1 MRIRA
6 VIFDLDHTL
15 FDRHGTLREV
25 AKQFRY
31 SFRVKEGVTDE
42 EIARLWCYADDH
54 FVYDGWKY
62 VLAYL
67 VENGVF
73 EEEPP
78 YDEYCSFVYENFAR
92 TAVRF
97 EETIPT
103 LLLLKKRGC
112 SIGLITN
119 GNHALQYKK
128 LKMLGL
134 SDAFD
139 EIIVSGDVMVDKPD
153 SEIFLMMSEKL
164 VLPPSQMVYVG
175 DNPRNDIAGA
185 REAGYHTIWMKST
198 GMWDSEISPADETVE
213 RVEQVP
219 AAVERIERRFSDA
232 P

>member
-1 MRIRA
+1 MKLKA

-25 AKQFRY
+25 AKQFRR

-67 VENGVF
+67 TENGVF
-73 EEEPP
+73 EQAPP
-78 YDEYCSFVYENFAR
+78 YDAYRSFVYENFAK

-97 EETIPT
+97 EETIPM
-103 LLLLKKRGC
+103 LLTLKKRGYAV
-112 SIGLITN
+112 GLITN

-128 LKMLGL
+128 LQMLGL
-134 SDAFD
+134 QYIFD
-139 EIIVSGDVMVDKPD
+139 EIIVSGDVIVEKPD
-153 SEIFLMMSEKL
+153 REIFRMMCEKL
-164 VLPPSQMVYVG
+164 ALQPEEMVYVG

-185 REAGYHTIWMKST
+185 REAGYYTIWMKST
-198 GMWDSEISPADETVE
+198 GQWDYELSPADETVE
-213 RVEQVP
+213 RVEDVP
-219 AAVERIERRFSDA
+219 AAVERIERRSSDA
-232 P
+232 S

>member
-1 MRIRA
+1 MRIKA

-25 AKQFRY
+25 AKQFRR
-31 SFRVKEGVTDE
+31 SFRVKEGVTDDQ
-42 EIARLWCYADDH
+42 IARLWCYADDH

-67 VENGVF
+67 AENGVF
-73 EEEPP
+73 ELVPP
-78 YDEYCSFVYENFAR
+78 YDEYRSFVYENFAKV
-92 TAVRF
+92 AIRF

-112 SIGLITN
+112 AIGLITN

-128 LKMLGL
+128 LDMLGL
-134 SDAFD
+134 RDAFD

-153 SEIFLMMSEKL
+153 SEIFMMMSEKL
-164 VLPPSQMVYVG
+164 SLPPSQMVYVG

-198 GMWDSEISPADETVE
+198 GTWDSKISPPEETVE
-213 RVEQVP
+213 RVQDVP
-219 AAVERIERRFSDA
+219 AAVERIERRLCDE
-232 P
+232 

>member
-1 MRIRA
+1 MRIKA

-25 AKQFRY
+25 AKRFRH
-31 SFRVKEGVTDE
+31 SFRVKEGVTDDQ
-42 EIARLWCYADDH
+42 IARLWCYADDH

-67 VENGVF
+67 TENGVF
-73 EEEPP
+73 EEPP
-78 YDEYCSFVYENFAR
+78 PFSAYRSFVYENFSKV
-92 TAVRF
+92 AVRF
-97 EETIPT
+97 DEAIPT
-103 LLLLKKRGC
+103 LRLLKKRGFA
-112 SIGLITN
+112 IGLITN

-128 LKMLGL
+128 LDLLGL
-134 SDAFD
+134 RDAFD

-153 SEIFLMMSEKL
+153 REIFMMMIEKL
-164 VLPPSQMVYVG
+164 VLPPPRMVYVG

-198 GMWDSEISPADETVE
+198 GTWDSKIAPPEETVE

-219 AAVERIERRFSDA
+219 AAVERIEKRVEC
-232 P
+232 